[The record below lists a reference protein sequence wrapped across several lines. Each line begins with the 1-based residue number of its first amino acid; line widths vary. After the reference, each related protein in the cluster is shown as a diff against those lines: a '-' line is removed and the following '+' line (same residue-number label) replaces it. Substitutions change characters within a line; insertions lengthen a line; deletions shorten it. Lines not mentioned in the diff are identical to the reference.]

1 MTDYRFAMIYLELK
15 IAVLKHR
22 FIFKV
27 NLPLS
32 LAHFVS
38 QHVFTDLLL
47 DPNNIRRCKK
57 YVDAL
62 VVSLR
67 LQNIAQLG
75 CHHPQL
81 GWEPKSEI
89 VLLKQIQC
97 LFRQLSRKRIPDLS
111 NCSKAPM

>member
-22 FIFKV
+22 IIFKV

-38 QHVFTDLLL
+38 QHVFTDLFL
-47 DPNNIRRCKK
+47 DPDNIRRCKK

-89 VLLKQIQC
+89 VLLKQ
-97 LFRQLSRKRIPDLS
+97 SMVIPPIV
-111 NCSKAPM
+111 KE